1 MGISIAFKH
10 HCPLLSLENLS
21 FFGALNML
29 AYQSIN
35 TMVSPFYPHVLK
47 NLAGRWSPPTVE
59 AAEKE
64 KGAISEMVA
73 SLSRRWCLLGK
84 GIAKLSL
91 KKLLELGFMVD
102 IYIYTYIYIQYLYVY
117 IYNIYIYIYL
127 CLYTYMRIYIY
138 MSPVPGPPHPPPS
151 PPMVSPPHS

>member
-21 FFGALNML
+21 FFWALNML

-73 SLSRRWCLLGK
+73 SLSRCWCLLGK

-102 IYIYTYIYIQYLYVY
+102 IYIYIHRLIYIYIYIQYLYVY
-117 IYNIYIYIYL
+117 IYIYIYIFYL

-138 MSPVPGPPHPPPS
+138 IMISPTESWMLMGL
-151 PPMVSPPHS
+151 

>member
-1 MGISIAFKH
+1 
-10 HCPLLSLENLS
+10 
-21 FFGALNML
+21 
-29 AYQSIN
+29 
-35 TMVSPFYPHVLK
+35 MVSPFYPHVLK

-117 IYNIYIYIYL
+117 I
-127 CLYTYMRIYIY
+127 
-138 MSPVPGPPHPPPS
+138 
-151 PPMVSPPHS
+151 